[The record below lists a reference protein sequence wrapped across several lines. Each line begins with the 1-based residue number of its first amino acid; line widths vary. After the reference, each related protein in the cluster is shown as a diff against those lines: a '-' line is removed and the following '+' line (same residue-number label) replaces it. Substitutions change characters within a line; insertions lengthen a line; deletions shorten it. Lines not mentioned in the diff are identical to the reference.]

1 MPIESH
7 HPPVSI
13 PPVDFWTFLF
23 ERPDREYPDD
33 HVLFVDVAT
42 RKKHTFRDIRTTSVE
57 IGRGLQKQWRWQKRD
72 VMVLFS
78 PNTADIGA
86 LVSGILWAGG
96 VVCPVNNLYT
106 VGELVSV
113 LKSSG
118 AKALTTH
125 LSCFEVAREA
135 ALIVGLPLNRIILIG
150 EPDTKEKTKHF
161 SSLRD
166 LSIGGQKVSINP
178 KEDLAF
184 LVYSSGTTGL
194 PKGVMLSHENIVG
207 NILQCYAS
215 ENHQMTWNN
224 DSVISFLPMF
234 HIYGV
239 AVMAFH
245 PIYNGVTVHVMQQF
259 DLPQLCQSIQ
269 SSKITVAYVVP
280 PVVLALAKHPVVD
293 KYDLSS
299 LREIHSAAA
308 PLGTDLIDVI
318 HKRLK
323 VPIKQSYGMSET
335 SPVITTQSRESWNKP
350 PGSVGKLLASMS
362 MKVMDGE
369 HEVPPGQ
376 EGEIWM
382 KGPNI
387 FKGYYKNPKAT
398 ADAITDGWFRS
409 GDIGYIDND
418 GNIFLTDRFKE
429 LIKYNGFQVAPA
441 QLEGLLLGHP
451 AVNDVAVVGVYSKER
466 VTELPR
472 AYIVPAQGHTAG
484 EDLEKVISAWLN
496 EKVAPYKKLRGGIRF
511 VDEIP
516 KSATGKILRRVLAEQ
531 AKSEQEGSLKAKL

>member
-33 HVLFVDVAT
+33 HGNFCFHCSVLLRNFIFDELTVLKVLFVDVAT

-150 EPDTKEKTKHF
+150 EPDTKKKTKHF

-234 HIYGV
+234 HIYG
-239 AVMAFH
+239 
-245 PIYNGVTVHVMQQF
+245 
-259 DLPQLCQSIQ
+259 
-269 SSKITVAYVVP
+269 
-280 PVVLALAKHPVVD
+280 
-293 KYDLSS
+293 
-299 LREIHSAAA
+299 
-308 PLGTDLIDVI
+308 
-318 HKRLK
+318 
-323 VPIKQSYGMSET
+323 
-335 SPVITTQSRESWNKP
+335 
-350 PGSVGKLLASMS
+350 
-362 MKVMDGE
+362 
-369 HEVPPGQ
+369 
-376 EGEIWM
+376 
-382 KGPNI
+382 I
-387 FKGYYKNPKAT
+387 F
-398 ADAITDGWFRS
+398 
-409 GDIGYIDND
+409 
-418 GNIFLTDRFKE
+418 
-429 LIKYNGFQVAPA
+429 
-441 QLEGLLLGHP
+441 
-451 AVNDVAVVGVYSKER
+451 
-466 VTELPR
+466 
-472 AYIVPAQGHTAG
+472 
-484 EDLEKVISAWLN
+484 
-496 EKVAPYKKLRGGIRF
+496 
-511 VDEIP
+511 
-516 KSATGKILRRVLAEQ
+516 
-531 AKSEQEGSLKAKL
+531 

>member
-1 MPIESH
+1 MPIESR
-7 HPPVSI
+7 HPPISI

-42 RKKHTFRDIRTTSVE
+42 QKRHTFRDVCTASVE
-57 IGRGLQKQWRWQKRD
+57 IGRGLQKQWRWQKGD

-78 PNTADIGA
+78 PNTADIAG
-86 LVSGILWAGG
+86 LVSGVLWTGG
-96 VVCPVNNLYT
+96 IICPVNNLYT

-113 LKSSG
+113 LKSSE

-125 LSCFEVAREA
+125 LGCLEVAREG
-135 ALIVGLPLNRIILIG
+135 ALIVGLPLDRIILIG
-150 EPDTKEKTKHF
+150 EPDTKKRTKHF

-166 LSIGGQKVSINP
+166 SSSGGDKVSINP

-194 PKGVMLSHENIVG
+194 PKGVMLSHENIVA
-207 NILQCYAS
+207 NMLQTNTH
-215 ENHQMTWNN
+215 EKDLMTWNN

-239 AVMAFH
+239 AVMVFQ
-245 PIYNGVTVHVMQQF
+245 PMYKGVTVHIMQKF

-280 PVVLALAKHPVVD
+280 PVVLALAKHPIVE

-299 LREIHSAAA
+299 LREMHSAAA
-308 PLGTDLIDVI
+308 PLGTDLIDLI
-318 HKRLK
+318 YKRLK
-323 VPIKQSYGMSET
+323 VPIKQSYGMSEA
-335 SPVITTQSRESWNKP
+335 SPGITTQRRESWNTP
-350 PGSVGKLLASMS
+350 SGSVGKLLASMS
-362 MKVMDGE
+362 MKVMNGE
-369 HEVPPGQ
+369 HEVPLGQ

-382 KGPNI
+382 KGPNV
-387 FKGYYKNPKAT
+387 FKGYHKNPKAT
-398 ADAITDGWFRS
+398 SDAITNGWFRS
-409 GDIGYIDND
+409 GDIGYIDSD
-418 GNIFLTDRFKE
+418 ENIFLTDRFKE

-451 AVNDVAVVGVYSKER
+451 AVNDVAVIGVYSKER

-472 AYIVPAQGHTAG
+472 AYIVPAQGYTAG
-484 EDLEKVISAWLN
+484 EDLEKVISAWLHK
-496 EKVAPYKKLRGGIRF
+496 KVAPYKKLRGGIRF

-516 KSATGKILRRVLAEQ
+516 KSATGKVLRRVLAEQ
-531 AKSEQEGSLKAKL
+531 AKSEQEGSRKAKL